1 MNNPELN
8 IKEELK
14 KDQYSGQK
22 ILVVDDDD
30 VSFFL
35 VKEILSS
42 FPFDI
47 TRAHNGRE
55 ATEIVRQQKN
65 PFDLIIMDIRM
76 PEMNGYEATRKIKE
90 IDPTVPVIALT
101 AYAHYQG
108 KVECLTAGC
117 DAFIAKPFDINYLLN
132 TIQSHLN

>member
-1 MNNPELN
+1 MTKPDLN
-8 IKEELK
+8 ILEELK
-14 KDQYSGQK
+14 KSQYSGQK

-35 VKEILSS
+35 VKEILSA
-42 FPFDI
+42 FPFEI
-47 TRAHNGRE
+47 TRAYNGRE
-55 ATEIVRQQKN
+55 ATEIVRNQKN

-90 IDPTVPVIALT
+90 IYPSLPIIALT

-108 KVECLTAGC
+108 KVECISAGC
-117 DAFIAKPFDINYLLN
+117 DAFIAKPFDINYLLT
-132 TIQSHLN
+132 TIEDQIN